1 VLVIAPTNTG
11 KSVGISLPTGLV
23 WRHSYL
29 ALDLKGEN
37 WAVTSGL
44 RQLSARSTGLRRPTA
59 DTHRYNPLTQIRRGD
74 AEVRDAQV
82 LADMLVDPEGAL
94 RERSHWQ
101 LRAFELLVATILWT
115 LYAEKQKSLARVGR
129 AAGRPGAPCARPVRR
144 DAASPNQGWRAPSGR
159 RRWRASAPGHGGCRA
174 LGRCLDR
181 SRLPGALSRPCPR
194 ARDREVSDFTIEEL
208 IAGERPSRSIWL
220 SRPKRCPASRRCCA

>member
-44 RQLSARSTGLRRPTA
+44 RAAFGPVYRFAPTKT

-115 LYAEKQKSLARVGR
+115 LYAEKRKSLARV
-129 AAGRPGAPCARPVRR
+129 AELLADPAKTCARPVRR
-144 DAASPNQGWRAPSGR
+144 DADVAPSRMAR
-159 RRWRASAPGHGGCRA
+159 RIP
-174 LGRCLDR
+174 
-181 SRLPGALSRPCPR
+181 LSRPAPVNSSTWRMPSAR
-194 ARDREVSDFTIEEL
+194 ALSQPL
-208 IAGERPSRSIWL
+208 SASWRSIAIPIL
-220 SRPKRCPASRRCCA
+220 ARATESLRLHD